1 MLGRKI
7 NQEHAR
13 KAIKHIIEQEKL
25 GKAIKRKW
33 CGESYIHTPK
43 PEIQSM
49 EPRRGRLSARILPC
63 DCG

>member
-1 MLGRKI
+1 ML
-7 NQEHAR
+7 E

-43 PEIQSM
+43 LEIQSM